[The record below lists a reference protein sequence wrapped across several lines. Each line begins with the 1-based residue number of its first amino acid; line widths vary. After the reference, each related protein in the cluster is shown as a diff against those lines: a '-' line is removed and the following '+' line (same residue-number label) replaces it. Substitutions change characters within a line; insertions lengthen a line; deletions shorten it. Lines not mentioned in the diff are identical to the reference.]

1 MNGVCTLGLDLGTS
15 SAKAVVVDAGG
26 KVLSQASAGYT
37 VTSTVAGYAES
48 EPAHWWSA
56 VTACAREAV
65 HAAGHAAGARPSAIG
80 LSGQM
85 HGLVLASADGEAL
98 RPALLWADSRATGS
112 LRAYRLLGSRAL
124 ARLAN
129 PLAPGMT
136 GPMLVWIAENEPRT
150 YTEARWALPPKD
162 WLRARLTGEVH
173 AEPSDAS
180 ATLLYDVIG
189 DRWDLEVVSGL
200 GLEAGLLAPL
210 LPSAG
215 APAGHL
221 VAQAATDLGLPAGIP
236 VAAGAGDTAAA
247 ALGSGIGPGDIQLT
261 VGTGAQVIR
270 PVTAPVSRADAGVNL
285 YRSATPDGWYHMGA
299 TVSAGLSLNWVREVM
314 NATWEELYA
323 SADRPGQGPIF
334 VPHLSG
340 ERTPY
345 SDPALR
351 GSWSSL
357 SLADDRTSLLRS
369 ALEGTA
375 FAIRDA
381 LDALLEDQGLEDQG
395 LEDQRPPRL
404 RLAGGGTLAAGWRQL
419 LADVLGWPLYA
430 VDVPAASGRGAAL
443 LGAHAAGLLSFDDIQ
458 GPLAPPARLA
468 AEPDPAAAAFHAERY
483 AQFRRIVS
491 ALRGAQRKG
500 QHDQIDRETLA
511 QLDAECLFRVT
522 IAAALRP
529 ESCTSASATFTART
543 RRCTSTR

>member
-1 MNGVCTLGLDLGTS
+1 MNADPQLHAKAADRPNLTSPVCTLGLDLGTS
-15 SAKAVVVDAGG
+15 SAKAVVIDAGG
-26 KVLSQASAGYT
+26 QVLSQASAGYT
-37 VTSTVAGYAES
+37 VTSAVAGYAES

-65 HAAGHAAGARPSAIG
+65 HAAGARPAAIG

-85 HGLVLASADGEAL
+85 HGLVLASAQGEAL
-98 RPALLWADSRATGS
+98 RPALLWADSRATGC
-112 LRAYRLLGSRAL
+112 LRAYRHLGSGAL

-136 GPMLVWIAENEPRT
+136 GPLLVWIAENEPRT
-150 YTEARWALPPKD
+150 YRDARWALQPKD

-180 ATLLYDVIG
+180 ATLLYDVAG
-189 DRWDLEVVSGL
+189 DRWDLEVAGGL
-200 GLEAGLLAPL
+200 GLDAGLLAPL

-221 VAQAATDLGLPAGIP
+221 TTEAGSELGLPAGIP

-247 ALGSGIGPGDIQLT
+247 ALGSGIRAGDVQLT

-270 PVTAPVSRADAGVNL
+270 PLTTPASRADAGINL
-285 YRSATPDGWYHMGA
+285 FRSATPYGWYQMGA
-299 TVSAGLSLNWVREVM
+299 TISAGLSLNWVREVM

-323 SADRPGQGPIF
+323 SAGHPGQAHDPIF

-351 GSWSSL
+351 GSWTAL

-375 FAIRDA
+375 FSIRDA
-381 LDALLEDQGLEDQG
+381 LDALLT
-395 LEDQRPPRL
+395 DQRPPYL
-404 RLAGGGTLAAGWRQL
+404 RLAGGGTLAASWRQL
-419 LADVLGWPLYA
+419 LADVLGVPLHA

-443 LGAHAAGLLSFDDIQ
+443 LGAHAAGLLSFADIQ
-458 GPLAPPARLA
+458 GPLAPPAHLV
-468 AEPDPAAAAFHAERY
+468 AEPDPTMAVFHAERHTR
-483 AQFRRIVS
+483 FRRTVA
-491 ALRGAQRKG
+491 ALRGRAKEG
-500 QHDQIDRETLA
+500 
-511 QLDAECLFRVT
+511 
-522 IAAALRP
+522 AA
-529 ESCTSASATFTART
+529 
-543 RRCTSTR
+543 

>member
-1 MNGVCTLGLDLGTS
+1 VLAEVNVICTLGLDLGTS
-15 SAKAVVVDAGG
+15 SAKAVVIDTAGQ
-26 KVLSQASAGYT
+26 VLAQASAGYA
-37 VTSTVAGYAES
+37 VTSTMAGYAES
-48 EPAHWWSA
+48 DPAQWWTA

-65 HAAGHAAGARPSAIG
+65 TAAGHAAGARPSAIG

-85 HGLVLASADGEAL
+85 HGLVMTSADGAAL

-112 LRAYRLLGSRAL
+112 LRAYRCLGSQAL

-136 GPMLVWIAENEPRT
+136 GPMLIWIAEHEPRIYQNT
-150 YTEARWALPPKD
+150 RWALPPKD
-162 WLRARLTGEVH
+162 WIRARLTGEFH

-180 ATLLYDVIG
+180 ATLLYDLMG
-189 DRWDLEVVSGL
+189 DRWDLEVVSAL
-200 GLEAGLLAPL
+200 GLNPDLLAPL

-221 VAQAATDLGLPAGIP
+221 TAEAGTELGLPAGIP

-247 ALGSGIGPGDIQLT
+247 ALGSGIAGYGDIQLT

-270 PVTAPVSRADAGVNL
+270 PLAAPVSRADAGVNL

-299 TVSAGLSLNWVREVM
+299 TISAGISLNWVREIM

-323 SADRPGQGPIF
+323 SVARPGQVHDPIF

-351 GSWSSL
+351 GSWTSL

-381 LDALLEDQGLEDQG
+381 LDALLGEH
-395 LEDQRPPRL
+395 RPARL
-404 RLAGGGTLAAGWRQL
+404 RLAGGGTLVAGWRQL
-419 LADVLGWPLYA
+419 LADVLGLPLCA

-443 LGAHAAGLLSFDDIQ
+443 LGAIAAGLLSLDDVQ
-458 GPLAPPARLA
+458 GSLAPPAHLVA
-468 AEPDPAAAAFHAERY
+468 QPDPAMAAFHAERH
-483 AQFRRIVS
+483 ARFRRIVS
-491 ALRGAQRKG
+491 ALGG
-500 QHDQIDRETLA
+500 H
-511 QLDAECLFRVT
+511 
-522 IAAALRP
+522 
-529 ESCTSASATFTART
+529 SG
-543 RRCTSTR
+543 

>member
-1 MNGVCTLGLDLGTS
+1 MTAACTLGLDLGTS
-15 SAKAVVVDAGG
+15 SAKAVVIDTAGQ
-26 KVLSQASAGYT
+26 VLAQASAGYG
-37 VTSTVAGYAES
+37 VTSTMAGYAES
-48 EPAHWWSA
+48 DPAQWWTA

-65 HAAGHAAGARPSAIG
+65 TAAGYAAGARPAAIG

-85 HGLVLASADGEAL
+85 HGLVMTSADGAAL

-112 LRAYRLLGSRAL
+112 LRAYRRLGSQAL

-136 GPMLVWIAENEPRT
+136 GPMLMWIAEREPRIYQNT
-150 YTEARWALPPKD
+150 RWALPPKD
-162 WLRARLTGEVH
+162 WIRARLTGEFH

-180 ATLLYDVIG
+180 ATLLYDLMG
-189 DRWDLEVVSGL
+189 DRWDLEVVSAL
-200 GLEAGLLAPL
+200 GLNPDLLAPL

-221 VAQAATDLGLPAGIP
+221 TAEAGTELGLPAGIP
-236 VAAGAGDTAAA
+236 VAAGAGDAAAA
-247 ALGSGIGPGDIQLT
+247 ALGSGIADHGDMQLT

-270 PVTAPVSRADAGVNL
+270 PLVAPVSRADAGVNL

-299 TVSAGLSLNWVREVM
+299 TISAGISLNWVREIM

-323 SADRPGQGPIF
+323 SVARPGQAHDPIF

-351 GSWSSL
+351 GSWTSL

-381 LDALLEDQGLEDQG
+381 LDALLGEH
-395 LEDQRPPRL
+395 RPARL

-419 LADVLGWPLYA
+419 LADVLGLPLCA

-443 LGAHAAGLLSFDDIQ
+443 LGAIAAGLLSLDDVQ
-458 GPLAPPARLA
+458 GPLAPPAHLVA
-468 AEPDPAAAAFHAERY
+468 QPDPAMAAFHAERH
-483 AQFRRIVS
+483 ARFRRVVS
-491 ALRGAQRKG
+491 ALGG
-500 QHDQIDRETLA
+500 H
-511 QLDAECLFRVT
+511 
-522 IAAALRP
+522 
-529 ESCTSASATFTART
+529 SG
-543 RRCTSTR
+543 

>member
-1 MNGVCTLGLDLGTS
+1 LNTVCTLGLDLGTS
-15 SAKAVVVDAGG
+15 SAKAVVVDNGG
-26 KVLSQASAGYT
+26 QVLAQASAGYA
-37 VTSTVAGYAES
+37 VTSAAAGYAES
-48 EPAHWWSA
+48 EPAHWRSA
-56 VTACAREAV
+56 VTACAREAI
-65 HAAGHAAGARPSAIG
+65 HAAGAQPAAIG

-85 HGLVLASADGEAL
+85 HGLVMTSAAGEAL

-112 LRAYRLLGSRAL
+112 LHAYRLLGSSAL

-136 GPMLVWIAENEPRT
+136 GPLLMWIAEHEPHT
-150 YTEARWALPPKD
+150 YTEARWALQPKD

-189 DRWDLEVVSGL
+189 DRWDREVVSAL
-200 GLEAGLLAPL
+200 GLDTSLLAPL

-221 VAQAATDLGLPAGIP
+221 VAEAATDLGLPAGIP
-236 VAAGAGDTAAA
+236 VAAGAADTAAA
-247 ALGSGIGPGDIQLT
+247 ALGSGLGLGDVQLT
-261 VGTGAQVIR
+261 IGTGAQVIR
-270 PVTAPVSRADAGVNL
+270 PLVAPVSRADEGVNL

-299 TVSAGLSLNWVREVM
+299 TLSAGLSLNWVRETM
-314 NATWEELYA
+314 NATWAELYA
-323 SADRPGQGPIF
+323 SADRPGRARDPIF

-351 GSWSSL
+351 GSWTAL

-381 LDALLEDQGLEDQG
+381 LDALLA
-395 LEDQRPPRL
+395 DQRPPRL
-404 RLAGGGTLAAGWRQL
+404 RLAGGGTLTAGWRQL
-419 LADVLGWPLYA
+419 LADVLGVPLYA

-443 LGAHAAGLLSFDDIQ
+443 LGAHAAGLFSFDEIL
-458 GPLAPPARLA
+458 GPLAPPAHLA
-468 AEPDPAAAAFHAERY
+468 AEPDATVTAFHAERH
-483 AQFRRIVS
+483 ARFRRIVS
-491 ALRGAQRKG
+491 ALRGSS
-500 QHDQIDRETLA
+500 
-511 QLDAECLFRVT
+511 RVLT
-522 IAAALRP
+522 
-529 ESCTSASATFTART
+529 
-543 RRCTSTR
+543 

>member
-1 MNGVCTLGLDLGTS
+1 MNAVCALGLDLGTS
-15 SAKAVVVDAGG
+15 SAKAVVVDTGG
-26 KVLSQASAGYT
+26 TVLSQASAGYT
-37 VTSTVAGYAES
+37 VTSTMAGYAES

-65 HAAGHAAGARPSAIG
+65 DAAGARPSAIG

-85 HGLVLASADGEAL
+85 HGLVMASAKGRAL
-98 RPALLWADSRATGS
+98 RPALLWADSRATGALHS
-112 LRAYRLLGSRAL
+112 YRLLGSRAL

-136 GPMLVWIAENEPRT
+136 GPLLMWIAENEPGT
-150 YTEARWALPPKD
+150 YAGARWALQPKD

-180 ATLLYDVIG
+180 ATLLYDVMG
-189 DRWDLEVVSGL
+189 DRWDLEVVGAL
-200 GLEAGLLAPL
+200 GLEASLLAPL

-221 VAQAATDLGLPAGIP
+221 VAEAGSELGLPAGIP

-247 ALGSGIGPGDIQLT
+247 ALGSGIGRADVQLT

-270 PVTAPVSRADAGVNL
+270 PLVTPVNRADAGVNL

-299 TVSAGLSLNWVREVM
+299 TLSAGLSLNWVRKIM
-314 NATWEELYA
+314 NATWDELYA
-323 SADRPGQGPIF
+323 SAGHPGQAHDPIF

-351 GSWSSL
+351 GSWTAL
-357 SLADDRTSLLRS
+357 SLADDRTSLLRA

-381 LDALLEDQGLEDQG
+381 LDALLADR
-395 LEDQRPPRL
+395 RPPRL

-419 LADVLGWPLYA
+419 LADVLGSPLYA

-443 LGAHAAGLLSFDDIQ
+443 LGAHAAGLLSFDEIQ
-458 GPLAPPARLA
+458 GPLAPPAHLA
-468 AEPDPAAAAFHAERY
+468 AEPDPAAAAFHAERH

-491 ALRGAQRKG
+491 ALRGCSPEG
-500 QHDQIDRETLA
+500 
-511 QLDAECLFRVT
+511 
-522 IAAALRP
+522 AA
-529 ESCTSASATFTART
+529 
-543 RRCTSTR
+543 

>member
-1 MNGVCTLGLDLGTS
+1 M
-15 SAKAVVVDAGG
+15 VDTGG
-26 KVLSQASAGYT
+26 QVLSQASAGYA
-37 VTSTVAGYAES
+37 VTSAVAGYAES

-65 HAAGHAAGARPSAIG
+65 QAAGARPSAIG

-85 HGLVLASADGEAL
+85 HGLVMASAEGEAL
-98 RPALLWADSRATGS
+98 RPALLWADSRATGC
-112 LRAYRLLGSRAL
+112 LRAYRRLGSGAL

-150 YTEARWALPPKD
+150 YRDARWALQPKD

-189 DRWDLEVVSGL
+189 DRWDLEVVSAL

-221 VAQAATDLGLPAGIP
+221 RAGAATDLGLPAGIP

-247 ALGSGIGPGDIQLT
+247 ALGSGIGPGDVQLT

-270 PVTAPVSRADAGVNL
+270 PLVAPVSRADAGVNL
-285 YRSATPDGWYHMGA
+285 YRSATPDGWYQMGA
-299 TVSAGLSLNWVREVM
+299 TISAGLSLNWVREVM

-323 SADRPGQGPIF
+323 SADLSGQAHDPIF

-351 GSWSSL
+351 GSWTAL

-369 ALEGTA
+369 ALEGAA
-375 FAIRDA
+375 FVD
-381 LDALLEDQGLEDQG
+381 
-395 LEDQRPPRL
+395 PR
-404 RLAGGGTLAAGWRQL
+404 RAGCPAWR
-419 LADVLGWPLYA
+419 
-430 VDVPAASGRGAAL
+430 S
-443 LGAHAAGLLSFDDIQ
+443 
-458 GPLAPPARLA
+458 
-468 AEPDPAAAAFHAERY
+468 AAAASSAG
-483 AQFRRIVS
+483 RRRHS
-491 ALRGAQRKG
+491 GR
-500 QHDQIDRETLA
+500 
-511 QLDAECLFRVT
+511 
-522 IAAALRP
+522 
-529 ESCTSASATFTART
+529 
-543 RRCTSTR
+543 